1 MTLQDGWL
9 LTKKIAIGI
18 VITVVPLAIVVG
30 GLWLTESLTDQHAGK
45 KQASSTKVV
54 SHAN

>member
-1 MTLQDGWL
+1 MTLEDGWL

-18 VITVVPLAIVVG
+18 VITVVPLAILAE
-30 GLWLTESLTDQHAGK
+30 GLWLTRQLHSHALEK
-45 KQASSTKVV
+45 PSSPTKAA

>member
-18 VITVVPLAIVVG
+18 VITIVPLAILVG
-30 GLWLTESLTDQHAGK
+30 GLWLTESVTTEHAGK